1 MVRIRDSEPIVVS
14 ASIAGKIGELVEN
27 PNQTPLPNG
36 KIQRRVRR
44 EATEDIVKP
53 ADLQKWRVC
62 LNHSNKIKT
71 ISTAALKII
80 ADGVGL
86 PQVSKS
92 VKITI
97 RIRSQNK
104 LLTITFMQTG

>member
-1 MVRIRDSEPIVVS
+1 MVQIRDSEPIVVG
-14 ASIAGKIGELVEN
+14 ARVAGKIGELVEN

-36 KIQRRVRR
+36 KSQRRARR
-44 EATEDIVKP
+44 EATGVIVEP
-53 ADLQKWRVC
+53 AGLRKWRVC

-71 ISTAALKII
+71 ISTAALNII

-97 RIRSQNK
+97 CIRSQNK